1 MAEITIY
8 TMPGCPYCAR
18 AKQLLSSKKAKFT
31 EITVKTDEDWEKLE
45 KLTGRETVPQIF
57 INGKNIGGCDDL
69 ISLEKSGKLAE
80 ML

>member
-8 TMPGCPYCAR
+8 TMHGCPYCVR

-31 EITVKTDEDWEKLE
+31 EITVKIDEDWEKLE

-57 INGKNIGGCDDL
+57 INGKYIGGCDDL
-69 ISLEKSGKLAE
+69 LLLEKSGKLAE